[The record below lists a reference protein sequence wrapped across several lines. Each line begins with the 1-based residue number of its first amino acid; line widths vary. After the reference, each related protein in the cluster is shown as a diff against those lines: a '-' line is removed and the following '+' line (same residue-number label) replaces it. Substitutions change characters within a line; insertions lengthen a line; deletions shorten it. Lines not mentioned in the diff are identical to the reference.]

1 MVSQDSLLVTLVKLV
16 DRLPMPMAPSKRER
30 GHPRVY
36 SDRLFLKALVIMIVR
51 HLHKVNE
58 LLSVL
63 AQPTA
68 EMAILRGLPSRT
80 GALPGTSHLGTA
92 LKVAAGYIARA
103 NWLPGSPSAR
113 LDPALGDLWAG
124 GRNRQYGAACPRRR
138 LTPETPHTGR
148 AASHLH

>member
-1 MVSQDSLLVTLVKLV
+1 MILHDSTRCHVSQTGRSAADAHGAEQTG
-16 DRLPMPMAPSKRER
+16 A

-58 LLSVL
+58 RLRVL

-68 EMAILRGLPSRT
+68 EMAILHGLPSRT

-103 NWLPGSPSAR
+103 NWVAICS
-113 LDPALGDLWAG
+113 
-124 GRNRQYGAACPRRR
+124 
-138 LTPETPHTGR
+138 T
-148 AASHLH
+148 